1 MTEGSVGVGPEAADY
16 PPEWG
21 EPHIKQS
28 TWFWPEELRRSF
40 AGISGIELMRGIADG
55 RFPPPPIMSL
65 FDARILSVEPG
76 EVIFGCVPD
85 RSFLNPAGL
94 VHGGFLCTMMD
105 TAIGCAVITESGP
118 MQAYATIELKV
129 SFFKPMP
136 LDGQQVEVV
145 GSIQIAR
152 PSRRLRG
159 GPRLRQQPQ
168 LCSATRP
175 HRWRPRRR
183 RRPSI

>member
-1 MTEGSVGVGPEAADY
+1 MNEGELAH

-21 EPHIKQS
+21 EPHVKQS

-40 AGISGIELMRGIADG
+40 AGIEGIELMRGIADG

-65 FDARILSVEPG
+65 FDARILSVAPG

-105 TAIGCAVITESGP
+105 TAVGCAVITESGP

-129 SFFKPMP
+129 SFLKPMP
-136 LDGQQVEVV
+136 LDGRQVEVV
-145 GSIQIAR
+145 GTVQSLGRRVAFAEAHAYDTERNLLGHATSSLAAVRLNPPPGR
-152 PSRRLRG
+152 PIEDRF
-159 GPRLRQQPQ
+159 
-168 LCSATRP
+168 
-175 HRWRPRRR
+175 
-183 RRPSI
+183 